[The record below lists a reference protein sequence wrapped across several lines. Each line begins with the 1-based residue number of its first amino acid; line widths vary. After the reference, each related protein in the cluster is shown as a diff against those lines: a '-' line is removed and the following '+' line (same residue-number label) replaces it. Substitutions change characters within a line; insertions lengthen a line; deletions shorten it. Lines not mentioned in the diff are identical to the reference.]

1 MVILILFGFVTKK
14 GNVKLPKTNKRD
26 ERQKDEDGGV
36 GETDLLFNYEM
47 FKVGTLETKISKSSN
62 TQKKAWK

>member
-1 MVILILFGFVTKK
+1 MVILILCGFVTKK

-36 GETDLLFNYEM
+36 GETDLLFNYAV
-47 FKVGTLETKISKSSN
+47 FLIFLRFVF
-62 TQKKAWK
+62 